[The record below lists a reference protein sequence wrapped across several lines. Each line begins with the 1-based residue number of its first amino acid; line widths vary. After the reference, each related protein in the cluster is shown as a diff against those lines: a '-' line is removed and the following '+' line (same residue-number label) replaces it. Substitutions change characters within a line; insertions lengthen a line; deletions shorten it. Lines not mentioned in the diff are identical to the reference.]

1 MKPYVIAVDLGQA
14 HDHTAII
21 GLRRSADG
29 ALECIGIERLP
40 LGTSYPDQV
49 RHIASLARSSELAGR
64 CVVAVDATGVGVAVV
79 DLLKPAVAPAA
90 LYQVTITGGDTMS
103 KDGYRWRVPKRDL
116 IGAAQVAL
124 QQRRVKLPKSSSDA
138 KTLVEEL
145 SAYQVTISAS
155 GHDTYGNDWRQAPH
169 DDLVLA
175 LAIGVYV
182 ADATASM
189 QGSFAAPPATHRG
202 LERRGQIGNRLQP
215 IPAWQQRFGR

>member
-1 MKPYVIAVDLGQA
+1 MV
-14 HDHTAII
+14 TA
-21 GLRRSADG
+21 GACQSVTSSA
-29 ALECIGIERLP
+29 P
-40 LGTSYPDQV
+40 L
-49 RHIASLARSSELAGR
+49 
-64 CVVAVDATGVGVAVV
+64 
-79 DLLKPAVAPAA
+79 KF
-90 LYQVTITGGDTMS
+90 
-103 KDGYRWRVPKRDL
+103 
-116 IGAAQVAL
+116 AL